1 MLKRMTTVF
10 AWLCVL
16 GLVASTLPLYAIA
29 FYNHPYYDDY
39 GFSAGV
45 RQVWRQTGSLGAVW
59 SAAVEQAAHTR
70 QTWQGTYLGTF
81 LTNLQPGLFSE
92 DLYWLGSFFLLTAL
106 IMCLCVYFIT
116 VFRALGLARWARVS
130 LTCLA
135 TAVAIQFIPDVGE
148 AFYWFNG
155 GVGNTFVYSLLALFA
170 ALVIR
175 LLRTR
180 RKMGVGLTLAL
191 IVLAALLGGGSYG
204 GGLFGLCACAV
215 ALVWLFG
222 SGHAKRWNVAAAFAV
237 FLAGF
242 LYSVSAPGN
251 AVRAGMIGYS
261 VSPIKAVAQ
270 SLISGVGL
278 LGGYVRLPIVAVTL
292 ALSPALYEAARQS
305 PWRFTHP
312 WRVTLLGAALYCAQ
326 LTPPLY
332 SIASIGD
339 GRIENTYFLCFVML
353 WFPWVYYLL
362 GVLARRLEKTPV
374 LTPRG
379 FGALLMAA
387 ACLFAS
393 GCLAFRRPGDALY
406 GAQNLSGASA
416 ALSLLTGEAARYD
429 EQMKARE
436 ALLNDDTQPVVTL
449 APLDAVPAVFMEDLL
464 APGAAEDV
472 RPVLCEYYGKQAIRL
487 EGEVDAP

>member
-1 MLKRMTTVF
+1 M
-10 AWLCVL
+10 
-16 GLVASTLPLYAIA
+16 LPLYAIA

-45 RQVWRQTGSLGAVW
+45 RKAWRQEGSLSAVLR
-59 SAAVEQAAHTR
+59 AAVEQAKQTR
-70 QTWQGTYLGTF
+70 RSWQGTYLGTF
-81 LTNLQPGLFSE
+81 LSNVQPGLFSE
-92 DLYWLGSFFLLTAL
+92 DLYWCGSFFLLTAL
-106 IMCLCVYFIT
+106 IACMGVYFTT
-116 VFRALGLARWARVS
+116 VFRALGLERWARVS
-130 LTCLA
+130 LSCLA
-135 TAVAIQFIPDVGE
+135 TTVAVQFMPDVGE

-170 ALVIR
+170 ALLLR
-175 LLRTR
+175 LLRTP
-180 RKMGVGLTLAL
+180 KGGMGLTLGLA
-191 IVLAALLGGGSYG
+191 VLAALLGGGSYG

-215 ALVWLFG
+215 LLIGLFCTR
-222 SGHAKRWNVAAAFAV
+222 HAKRWHAAAITAV

-251 AVRAGMIGYS
+251 TVRAGMIGYS
-261 VSPIKAVAQ
+261 VSPVKAVAQ
-270 SLISGVGL
+270 SLLSGAGL
-278 LGGYVRLPIVAVTL
+278 LGSYVRLPIVAVTL
-292 ALSPALYEAARQS
+292 ALSPFLYEAARKS
-305 PWRFTHP
+305 PFRFAHP

-362 GVLARRLEKTPV
+362 GVLARRRQWAFE
-374 LTPRG
+374 LTPRR

-387 ACLFAS
+387 ACLFLS
-393 GCLAFRRPGDALY
+393 GCLAFRRPDDRLY
-406 GAQNLSGASA
+406 GAQNLSGVSA
-416 ALSLLTGEAARYD
+416 ALSLFTGEAARYD

-464 APGAAEDV
+464 VPGAAEDV

-487 EGEVDAP
+487 EGEVEAP

>member
-1 MLKRMTTVF
+1 MKRITRAF

-16 GLVASTLPLYAIA
+16 ALVVSTLPLYAIA
-29 FYNHPYYDDY
+29 FDNHPYYDDY
-39 GFSAGV
+39 GFSADV
-45 RQVWRQTGSLGAVW
+45 HRVWRQTGSLSAVW
-59 SAAVEQAAHTR
+59 SAAVEAAANTR
-70 QTWQGTYLGTF
+70 RNWQGTYLGTF

-92 DLYWLGSFFLLTAL
+92 DLYWIGSFFLITAL
-106 IMCLCVYFIT
+106 IVCLYVYFST
-116 VFRALGLARWARVS
+116 VFGTLERWARVS

-135 TAVAIQFIPDVGE
+135 ATLAIQFLPDVGE
-148 AFYWFNG
+148 AFFWFNG

-170 ALVIR
+170 ALTIR
-175 LLRTR
+175 LLRTPG
-180 RKMGVGLTLAL
+180 KGMGLTLAL
-191 IVLAALLGGGSYG
+191 VLLAALLGGGSYG

-215 ALVWLFG
+215 LLVWLFWRK
-222 SGHAKRWNVAAAFAV
+222 HAKRWNVAAAFAV

-261 VSPIKAVAQ
+261 VSPVKAVAQ
-270 SLISGVGL
+270 SLLKGVGL
-278 LGGYVRLPIVAVTL
+278 LGSYVRLPIVAVTL
-292 ALSPALYEAARQS
+292 ALSPALYEAARKS
-305 PWRFTHP
+305 PYRFAHP

-362 GVLARRLEKTPV
+362 GVLARRLEKPV
-374 LTPRG
+374 MLPPRR
-379 FGALLMAA
+379 FGALLMAS
-387 ACLFAS
+387 ACLLLS
-393 GCLAFRRPGDALY
+393 GCLAFRRPSDTLY

-436 ALLNDDTQPVVTL
+436 ALLNDDSLPVVTL

-464 APGAAEDV
+464 APGASEDV
-472 RPVLCEYYGKQAIRL
+472 RPVLCAYYGKEAIWL

>member
-1 MLKRMTTVF
+1 MLKRITRAF

-16 GLVASTLPLYAIA
+16 ALVASTLPLYAIA

-45 RQVWRQTGSLGAVW
+45 RQVWRQTGSLGAVC
-59 SAAVEQAAHTR
+59 SAAVKQAAYTR

-92 DLYWLGSFFLLTAL
+92 DLYWIGSFFLLTAL
-106 IMCLCVYFIT
+106 IVCLCVYFTT
-116 VFRALGLARWARVS
+116 VFGALGLARWARVS

-135 TAVAIQFIPDVGE
+135 TTVAIQFLPDVGE

-170 ALVIR
+170 ALTVR
-175 LLRTR
+175 LLRTPG
-180 RKMGVGLTLAL
+180 KGVGLTLAL
-191 IVLAALLGGGSYG
+191 NVLAALLGGGSYG
-204 GGLFGLCACAV
+204 GGLFGLCVCAV
-215 ALVWLFG
+215 VLAWLFW
-222 SGHAKRWNVAAAFAV
+222 SGHAKRWSLAAAFAV

-261 VSPIKAVAQ
+261 VSPLKAVAQ
-270 SLISGVGL
+270 SLLSGVGL
-278 LGGYVRLPIVAVTL
+278 LGGYVRLPIVAVAL

-305 PWRFTHP
+305 HYRFAHP

-362 GVLARRLEKTPV
+362 GVLARRLERAPA
-374 LTPRG
+374 LTPRR
-379 FGALLMAA
+379 FGALLMAS
-387 ACLFAS
+387 ACLFAG
-393 GCLAFRRPGDALY
+393 GCLAFRRPGDTLY

-429 EQMKARE
+429 AQMKARE

-449 APLDAVPAVFMEDLL
+449 APLDVVPAVFMEDLL
-464 APGAAEDV
+464 APGAADDV